1 MNKQK
6 FKTDKILHEVIRD
19 LPAAQRTERLL
30 DRGHITIE
38 EALENIAQTIREE
51 KARANR

>member
-1 MNKQK
+1 MKY
-6 FKTDKILHEVIRD
+6 TTEKILHEIIRD

-30 DRGHITIE
+30 DRGYITIE

-51 KARANR
+51 KERSRKQ

>member
-1 MNKQK
+1 MK
-6 FKTDKILHEVIRD
+6 FTIEKMLHEIVRD

-30 DRGHITIE
+30 DRGYITLE

-51 KARANR
+51 RSKKA

>member
-1 MNKQK
+1 MKYSIEK
-6 FKTDKILHEVIRD
+6 ALHEVIRD

-30 DRGHITIE
+30 DRGYITLE

-51 KARANR
+51 RSKRA